1 MFSKSQID
9 DIKVY
14 YLNTQNHFNDIISHR
29 DILTAQEITIVNNY
43 KFEKDKSR
51 YIIAR
56 SFLRKILSNI
66 LGISP
71 LDIIISTN
79 KFGKPV
85 LDHKKYS
92 TVKFNL
98 SHSGEI
104 IIYAV
109 SLSSEVGIDIEI
121 LDSTINHLEIARNY
135 FSSRETFFLKNS
147 KNQFEMT
154 NRFFRIWTRIEALL
168 KAVGTGLLPELK
180 QIEVLQDI
188 IKLDL
193 FSTELLGNQNNIF
206 SVVDLS
212 INTNYRSAIAYLGE
226 EKIINIDQITI

>member
-1 MFSKSQID
+1 MYLKPKQD
-9 DIKVY
+9 EIKIY
-14 YLNTQNHFNDIISHR
+14 ILDYLTIINKMGCLKNN
-29 DILTAQEITIVNNY
+29 LTSQEISIANKF
-43 KFEKDKSR
+43 KFEKDKLR

-66 LGISP
+66 LGINP

-79 KFGKPV
+79 KFGKPA

-92 TVKFNL
+92 NIKFNL

-109 SLSSEVGIDIEI
+109 SLSNEVGIDIEI
-121 LDSTINHLEIARNY
+121 LDSTINHLEIAKNY
-135 FSSRETFFLKNS
+135 FSSKETLFLENS
-147 KNQFEMT
+147 NNQFEMT
-154 NRFFRIWTRIEALL
+154 ERFFRVWTRKEALL

-180 QIEVLQDI
+180 QIDVLQDV

-193 FSTELLGNQNNIF
+193 FSTESLGNQNSIF
-206 SVVDLS
+206 SVIDLS

-226 EKIINIDQITI
+226 EKIINIDQISI